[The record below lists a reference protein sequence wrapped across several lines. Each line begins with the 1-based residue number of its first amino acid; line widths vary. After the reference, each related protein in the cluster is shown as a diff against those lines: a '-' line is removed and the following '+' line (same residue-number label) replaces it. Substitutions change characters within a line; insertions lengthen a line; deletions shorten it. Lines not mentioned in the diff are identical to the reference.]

1 MVAMHVECIGTAYEI
16 LIQNV
21 QSVNHLLLFNYI
33 SFLGGERY
41 NCIIIDGLA
50 KLSNIYIIGIINKE
64 QNICS
69 FSRFISMLALYWP

>member
-41 NCIIIDGLA
+41 NCINYCRLFVVQPFQSI
-50 KLSNIYIIGIINKE
+50 
-64 QNICS
+64 
-69 FSRFISMLALYWP
+69 